1 MAVLETGQNHGG
13 GGSMTHLLF
22 LLILGLLMHGARSY
36 APAAGMGGSPGG
48 TVLGAGFLLLAA
60 YLAGALFK
68 TLRLPKLTG
77 YLVCG
82 MIAGPE
88 ILGFVTE
95 GMLADLKIFN
105 GLATALIALSAGTEL
120 EINVLRPLFRTI
132 RRITLVG
139 IFGTIVVLSGSVY
152 LLKGLLPF
160 MDGLDAPQLGVI
172 SIVLGVVLAAQSPA
186 VVVALRKEMEAEGPL
201 TRTVLGLVVVAEMV
215 IVLFYTIFSVIAKG
229 VLGGGGAWSES
240 LVHMAIEIPG
250 SLVVGAGIGWVI
262 AFFMRRVENEGALF
276 IVTLGFLIAEVG
288 SRLGFDILLVALA
301 AGVIVQNCTEQG
313 HRLHADVEAGSL
325 PVFVTFFSVA
335 GASLHLSA
343 LASLMAP
350 VLIFVAIRAASYLTG
365 GYLGARL
372 AGAPD
377 VVRKYAG
384 FGMLPQAGL
393 ALSLAILFTKQFPQ
407 FGDAAGALIFGVV
420 SVNELV
426 SPVLYRWALVR
437 SGEASL
443 KTEAPLEQ
451 VAPEEGAETA

>member
-1 MAVLETGQNHGG
+1 
-13 GGSMTHLLF
+13 MTHLLF

-36 APAAGMGGSPGG
+36 APAAGMGGSPGE

-60 YLAGALFK
+60 YLSGALFK
-68 TLRLPKLTG
+68 QLRLPKLTG

-88 ILGFVTE
+88 ILGFVTG

-120 EINVLRPLFRTI
+120 EIQVLRPLFRTI

-139 IFGTIVVLSGSVY
+139 ILGTIAILSVSIY
-152 LLKGLLPF
+152 LLRGLLPF
-160 MDGLDAPQLGVI
+160 MNGLDALQLGVI
-172 SIVLGVVLAAQSPA
+172 STVLGVVLAAQSPA

-215 IVLFYTIFSVIAKG
+215 VVLLYTIFSVVAKA
-229 VLGGGGAWSES
+229 VLGGGGTWSES
-240 LVHMAIEIPG
+240 LVHMAVEIPG
-250 SLVVGAGIGWVI
+250 SLATGAVIGWMI

-301 AGVIVQNCTEQG
+301 AGVIVQNCTGQG

-350 VLIFVAIRAASYLTG
+350 VLIFVAVRAASYLAG

-372 AGAPD
+372 AGSPD

-393 ALSLAILFTKQFPQ
+393 ALSLAILFTKQFPLL
-407 FGDAAGALIFGVV
+407 GDAAGALIFGVV
-420 SVNELV
+420 TVNELI

-437 SGEASL
+437 SGEASS
-443 KTEAPLEQ
+443 KMDAPLEQ
-451 VAPEEGAETA
+451 IAPEEGAETA